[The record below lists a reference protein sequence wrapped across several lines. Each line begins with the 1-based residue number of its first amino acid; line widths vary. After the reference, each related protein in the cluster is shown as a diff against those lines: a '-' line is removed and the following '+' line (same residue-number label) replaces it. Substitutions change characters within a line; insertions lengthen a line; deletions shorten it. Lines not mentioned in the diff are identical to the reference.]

1 MAVSGTE
8 NRKPQRKMKE
18 AQRIFFETV
27 NKIDWHNLLIYREQ
41 SSDYNR
47 ERHRG
52 EGKMGKRD
60 QLYGDRK

>member
-1 MAVSGTE
+1 
-8 NRKPQRKMKE
+8 MKE

-52 EGKMGKRD
+52 EGKMGKGD